1 MVFFFFFFFFFP
13 WCLRFVANI
22 GTRTETTVV
31 TTTITPSPVEALLR
45 QQYASENGREPAQGD
60 DVPMYAWP
68 CDVDRYAE
76 VCSCLGFPATTVTE
90 LAWTAIETLTLTK
103 TQTLSGSPVF
113 PNVTRSLASSW
124 QVSIGPGAPNTA
136 TTSGSSSVL
145 SSSPSSNQRPS
156 YAPPPLTTSAISAT
170 SSSSWLS
177 TGSSRPSL
185 TPSISMPNNTSHSSL
200 GGNSTLAPLSS
211 SPNYTLPEPSP
222 MVAKR
227 SLFERTVRRLPQ
239 PFSQCHLPF
248 NKDDHANSVI
258 RISVFQLEH
267 FRHIWLIF
275 CSEYPAPYPEFD
287 DNVRDYH

>member
-1 MVFFFFFFFFFP
+1 MVSDSPSAAVSSDCSSFMTDTTTLAP
-13 WCLRFVANI
+13 I
-22 GTRTETTVV
+22 TETTVV
-31 TTTITPSPVEALLR
+31 TTTITPPPVEALLR

-124 QVSIGPGAPNTA
+124 QDQCDEHQ
-136 TTSGSSSVL
+136 VL
-145 SSSPSSNQRPS
+145 DIDSKHWIPK
-156 YAPPPLTTSAISAT
+156 L
-170 SSSSWLS
+170 
-177 TGSSRPSL
+177 
-185 TPSISMPNNTSHSSL
+185 SHSFKEY
-200 GGNSTLAPLSS
+200 
-211 SPNYTLPEPSP
+211 YTFFFRNGKLFIKEPSP
-222 MVAKR
+222 LVAKR

-248 NKDDHANSVI
+248 DKDDHANSVI

-267 FRHIWLIF
+267 FRHIWLNF

-287 DNVRDYH
+287 DNVRDHH